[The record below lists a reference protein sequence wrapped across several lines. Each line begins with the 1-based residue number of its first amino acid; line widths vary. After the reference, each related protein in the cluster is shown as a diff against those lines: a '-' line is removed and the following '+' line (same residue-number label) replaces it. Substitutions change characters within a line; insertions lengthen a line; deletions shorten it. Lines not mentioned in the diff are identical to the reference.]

1 MQIMNEWSVFR
12 CFEMISQS
20 VTGKQLATAM
30 NSGEGEF
37 VDFTEPVVLE
47 GQVERWLCEIGKMF
61 FLFQIIH
68 NLTFIWEK
76 RLSNTWTCNA
86 TYSMSKLKNDSI
98 SKWRIIDELK
108 SVKVCKTR
116 NFIP

>member
-1 MQIMNEWSVFR
+1 MQNEMNEWSVFC

-76 RLSNTWTCNA
+76 CYRTL
-86 TYSMSKLKNDSI
+86 KLAMQRNVFNVKTKEWFEVKNYRWIEI
-98 SKWRIIDELK
+98 SK
-108 SVKVCKTR
+108 SV
-116 NFIP
+116 